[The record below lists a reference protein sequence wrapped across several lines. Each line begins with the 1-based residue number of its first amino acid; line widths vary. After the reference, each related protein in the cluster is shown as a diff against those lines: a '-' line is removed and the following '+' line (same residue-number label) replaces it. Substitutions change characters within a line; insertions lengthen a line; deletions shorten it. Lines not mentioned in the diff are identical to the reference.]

1 MAQIPCVGRPDRA
14 PPQGDSLRR
23 GTGRGG
29 FQSSNIHLVVIG
41 AAAAARI
48 NLAVAAVAPGV
59 ARAPTSVPR
68 RITAGAVI
76 AVAAAGMLVVAVFA
90 NLEPPG

>member
-1 MAQIPCVGRPDRA
+1 MRGAPGSGPTRRFAQAGHWTR
-14 PPQGDSLRR
+14 
-23 GTGRGG
+23 G

-68 RITAGAVI
+68 RITAGAVLTVV
-76 AVAAAGMLVVAVFA
+76 AVGMLVVAVFA
-90 NLEPPG
+90 NLEPPT